1 MSNVDLT
8 IQLEVS
14 ADGDSVTGHATAG
27 DGTGD
32 PIAFSGWLG
41 LISALDSLI
50 EQQRHPVPEKN

>member
-1 MSNVDLT
+1 MQNVDLT
-8 IQLEVS
+8 IQLEVN

-27 DGTGD
+27 DTTD

-50 EQQRHPVPEKN
+50 EQQRHNVPEKT

>member
-1 MSNVDLT
+1 MSSVDLT
-8 IQLEVS
+8 IQLELS

-27 DGTGD
+27 DDTID

-50 EQQRHPVPEKN
+50 EQQRHSVPEKT